1 MRNLLQFILKHSN
14 LLLFILLEVAA
25 LVLVIT
31 TQPYQ
36 RSRVLAGSNRVVA
49 GLNEQGDR
57 WHDYFHLTE
66 QNRVL
71 VEQNAA
77 LRNQLSNLQQ
87 TDFSYQGAKVI
98 DLTTNSEH
106 NHFTINRGSEDG
118 VSVEMGVRNAD
129 GVVGVVSE
137 VGKHY
142 AVCVPLIHTQ
152 YSLSCRLKK
161 NRYVGFTEWKGLNY
175 RFVQLNDV
183 GRHIEVEE
191 GDTVVTSGLTQSFEE
206 GVPVGVVEKVKTGD
220 GENYQTIRVRLMV
233 DYRRLEYVEVG
244 GRYALD

>member
-1 MRNLLQFILKHSN
+1 MHNLLQFILKHSN
-14 LLLFILLEVAA
+14 LLLFILLEIAA

-36 RSRVLAGSNRVVA
+36 RSRVLAGSSRVVA
-49 GLNEQGDR
+49 GLNEQGDK
-57 WHDYFHLTE
+57 WHDYFHLAE
-66 QNRVL
+66 QNRAL
-71 VEQNAA
+71 VEQNAE
-77 LRNQLSNLQQ
+77 LRNQLSILRQ
-87 TDFSYQGAKVI
+87 TDFTYQGAKVI
-98 DLTTNSEH
+98 DLTTHSEH

-118 VSVEMGVRNAD
+118 ISVEMGVRNAD

-161 NRYVGFTEWKGLNY
+161 NRYVGFTVWQGLNH

-183 GRHIEVEE
+183 GRHVEVAE

-206 GVPVGVVEKVKTGD
+206 GVPVGIVDKVKID
-220 GENYQTIRVRLMV
+220 EGENYQTIRVRLLV

-244 GRYALD
+244 GRHDLD

>member
-14 LLLFILLEVAA
+14 LLIFILLEVAA
-25 LVLVIT
+25 LILVIT

-36 RSRVLAGSNRVVA
+36 RSLVLASSSRVVA
-49 GLNEQGDR
+49 GLNERGDR
-57 WHDYFHLTE
+57 WHDYFHLAE

-71 VEQNAA
+71 VAQNAE
-77 LRNQLSNLQQ
+77 LYTELSNIRQ
-87 TDFSYQGAKVI
+87 TDFTYQGAKVI
-98 DLTTNSEH
+98 DLTTNNEH

-118 VSVEMGVRNAD
+118 ICVEMGVRNAD

-183 GRHIEVEE
+183 GRHIEVQE

-206 GVPVGVVEKVKTGD
+206 DVPVGIVDKVKIGE